1 LPSDNFEV
9 KSRIHTNAPNKDQLN
24 SKFLN
29 PYIVNTSFE
38 DYEGAYDYEY
48 SFYDST

>member
-1 LPSDNFEV
+1 M
-9 KSRIHTNAPNKDQLN
+9 KSKNNTTGNIRDQLN

-48 SFYDST
+48 SF